1 MKLNE
6 QKKTL
11 ADSVIMK
18 GLALAESR
26 QWRDHTAA
34 IREGYRKSHK
44 KSIPT
49 ELLATTAQLLENT
62 RQYFSRMDETTRVV
76 NTGNFVDLKSVVH
89 LAV

>member
-1 MKLNE
+1 MNLKE
-6 QKKTL
+6 QKRTL

-26 QWRDHTAA
+26 QWRDRTAA

-62 RQYFSRMDETTRVV
+62 KNYFSRMDETTRVS
-76 NTGNFVDLKSVVH
+76 F
-89 LAV
+89 AM